1 MLPDSIA
8 TLPTPM
14 AVDAWDSEAVQGG
27 SCDLGEVLLWVA
39 PEKIAAVCGFLRD
52 SRGYERLS
60 GLTVIDRY
68 PTEPRFE
75 VVYLLHS
82 ISRNERLKLKVAL
95 RGESPELESVCG
107 VYAGADWYEREAYDL
122 FGVTFRN
129 HPDLRRIMMPD
140 SWQGHPLRKD
150 FPVHGHKYSYQND

>member
-1 MLPDSIA
+1 MLPEPLAHHSS
-8 TLPTPM
+8 
-14 AVDAWDSEAVQGG
+14 AVALYAWDASAFTGG
-27 SCDLGEVLLWVA
+27 SCDLGEALLWVS
-39 PEKIAAVCGFLRD
+39 PGRILDVCRFLRD
-52 SRGYERLS
+52 QRAYERLS

-68 PTEPRFE
+68 PVEPRFE
-75 VVYLLHS
+75 VLYLLHS
-82 ISRNERLKLKVAL
+82 IANNERLKLKVAL
-95 RGESPELESVCG
+95 AGETPEVESVCS
-107 VYAGADWYEREAYDL
+107 VYSGANWYEREAYDL